1 MTWLTDP
8 FAAEFMQRA
17 LWAGMLA
24 VLASSVVG
32 TWVVLRG
39 LTFLGDALAH
49 GVIPGMALAVLWG
62 LNLTLGALLTAG
74 LMVGG
79 ITFVNRRARLAED
92 TGVGLLFV
100 GMLALGVIIISK
112 SRSFAT
118 DVQSLL
124 FGDVLGVTWADLRVQ
139 AVAAVLVVVVS
150 VLGYRPFLT
159 LSFNEVKAGS
169 LGLRPGLTHLV
180 LLGLIAVAIV
190 SSFQAVGT
198 LLVFGLLVGPPATAA
213 LLVRRVWLNMV
224 VAVGLGW
231 LAVVVGLVV
240 SYQWGTAAGATMA
253 GVSVALF
260 FAVLLTQELV
270 ALLRPAPVSARGV
283 QEPVAW
289 PPRQPRGS
297 E

>member
-1 MTWLTDP
+1 VDWLTDP
-8 FAAEFMQRA
+8 FAAAFMQRA

-24 VLASSVVG
+24 VVASSVVG

-39 LTFLGDALAH
+39 LSFLGDALAH

-62 LNLTLGALLTAG
+62 FDLTLGALATAA

-92 TGVGLLFV
+92 TAVGLLFV
-100 GMLALGVIIISK
+100 GMLALGVVIISK

-124 FGDVLGVTWADLRVQ
+124 FGDVLGVTWGDLRIQ
-139 AVAAVLVVVVS
+139 ALAAGVVVAAS
-150 VLGYRPFLT
+150 GLGYRAFLT

-169 LGLRPGLTHLV
+169 LGLRPGLTHLA

-213 LLVRRVWLNMV
+213 LLVRRVWLTML
-224 VAVGLGW
+224 VAVALGW
-231 LAVVVGLVV
+231 LAVVVGLVL
-240 SYQWGTAAGATMA
+240 SYRYGTAAGATMA
-253 GVSVALF
+253 GTSVALF
-260 FAVLLTQELV
+260 FLVLLAQE
-270 ALLRPAPVSARGV
+270 AAAGLRRSDAIEADHPSDHHAHHHHR
-283 QEPVAW
+283 
-289 PPRQPRGS
+289 
-297 E
+297 